1 MLKYIFHFLSLLNIF
16 FFLTSCN
23 STSEK
28 KDINDEINKANNSTK
43 VEKDK
48 FDNDLLN
55 KQKIFLKYWSGMNY
69 HDFFEVSNLLEKE
82 GIVSKKHGDF
92 YYNMGNSELRIDR
105 YFSKQDYISY
115 EGYTASDENNEI
127 SIGINLWGFDETTY
141 NIFKKKYNLP
151 DYIIKKSAEFIL
163 EENPLYLDENKD
175 EYTIGRFI
183 RNFDVR
189 DNLEFIGGKTNQLN
203 YDPFFFEY
211 WHTSRITV
219 PEEIIIKRDNIVI
232 MINDVMDVS
241 DAKTMNGYHKDKV
254 SFLYLNNNK
263 KEKYRIVRI
272 WNNSALR
279 ITYMDRTYY
288 EKIEIKEKKSELDDL
303 NLKNKEEYQIKKRT
317 YSVQNEI

>member
-1 MLKYIFHFLSLLNIF
+1 MF

-23 STSEK
+23 GSTDK
-28 KDINDEINKANNSTK
+28 KNINDEINKVDNSIK

-69 HDFFEVSNLLEKE
+69 HDFFAVSNLLEKE
-82 GIVSKKHGDF
+82 GIVSKHNGDF

-115 EGYTASDENNEI
+115 EGYTASEENNEI

-151 DYIIKKSAEFIL
+151 NFIKKKSAEFIL
-163 EENPLYLDENKD
+163 EENPLYLDENND

-183 RNFDVR
+183 KSFDIE
-189 DNLEFIGGKTNQLN
+189 DNLEFIGGKENQLN
-203 YDPFFFEY
+203 YDPFFFDDGFA
-211 WHTSRITV
+211 SRITV
-219 PEEIIIKRDNIVI
+219 PQEIIIKKDNIVI
-232 MINDVMDVS
+232 MINDVIDVS
-241 DAKTMNGYHKDKV
+241 DPKTFNGYHKDKV
-254 SFLYLNNNK
+254 SFLYFNNNK

-272 WNNSALR
+272 SNFSDLR
-279 ITYMDRTYY
+279 ITYIDRTYY
-288 EKIEIKEKKSELDDL
+288 EKIEKKEKKSEINDL
-303 NLKNKEEYQIKKRT
+303 NLKIKEKNQIKRRT
-317 YSVQNEI
+317 NSIQNEI

>member
-1 MLKYIFHFLSLLNIF
+1 MF
-16 FFLTSCN
+16 FFFISCN
-23 STSEK
+23 STTDK
-28 KDINDEINKANNSTK
+28 KETNDEINNVNDSIK
-43 VEKDK
+43 VENDK

-82 GIVSKKHGDF
+82 GIVSKKQGDF

-115 EGYTASDENNEI
+115 KGYTAIDENNEI

-141 NIFKKKYNLP
+141 DIFKKKYNLP
-151 DYIIKKSAEFIL
+151 NFIKKKSAEFIL

-183 RNFDVR
+183 KKFEID
-189 DNLEFIGGKTNQLN
+189 DNLEFIGGKTNKLN
-203 YDPFFFEY
+203 YDPFFFED
-211 WHTSRITV
+211 WHVSRITV
-219 PEEIIIKRDNIVI
+219 PEEIIIKKDNIVI

-241 DAKTMNGYHKDKV
+241 DAKTMNGYYKDKV
-254 SFLYLNNNK
+254 SFLYFNNNK

-272 WNNSALR
+272 SNYSDLR
-279 ITYMDRTYY
+279 ITYIDRTYY
-288 EKIEIKEKKSELDDL
+288 EKIEKEENKSKTHNL
-303 NLKNKEEYQIKKRT
+303 NLKIKEENQIKQRT
-317 YSVQNEI
+317 NNIQNEI